1 MNTPNKLTLFRV
13 CLVPVF
19 IALFYIYRETYISG
33 IVFTVA
39 ALTDALDGYLARKND
54 EITVFGKFMDPIA
67 DKILVLSALT
77 IFVEQSII
85 SAVSVIIIIFR
96 EFIISGFRLMAAQNG
111 VTIAANFWG
120 KLKTVVQLIGI
131 LIVLFSNNVPYLN
144 NFLNIGIYTIY
155 ASVALAIISL
165 VVYIKD
171 NIAVVFGGNGEEKL
185 I

>member
-1 MNTPNKLTLFRV
+1 MNTPNKLTVLRI

-33 IVFTVA
+33 IVFTIA

-54 EITVFGKFMDPIA
+54 EITVFGKFMDPLA

-96 EFIISGFRLMAAQNG
+96 EFIISGFRLLAAQKG

-120 KLKTVVQLIGI
+120 KLKTVVQLIGV
-131 LIVLFSNNVPYLN
+131 LIVLFSNNIPYLN
-144 NFLNIGIYTIY
+144 HFLNIGIYTIY
-155 ASVALAIISL
+155 ASVVLAVISL
-165 VVYIKD
+165 CVYVYD
-171 NIAVVFGGNGEEKL
+171 NIAVVFGGNSEEKL